1 MHSSETHSDGTPAE
15 HQKRQ
20 PPTRAE
26 LLEEDVARYFKD
38 GISDEE
44 DHESNGKL
52 VVRHAGGVLQ
62 VIIGRVIEDF
72 GVADVSA
79 VKEAQEV
86 DGRAEGDDAEVL
98 LEDEFLFL
106 GS

>member
-1 MHSSETHSDGTPAE
+1 MHSSKTHGDGPPAE

-26 LLEEDVARYFKD
+26 LLEEDVAGDLKD
-38 GISDEE
+38 GIGDEK
-44 DHESNGKL
+44 DHESNCEL

-62 VIIGRVIEDF
+62 VIIGRVIQDF

-79 VKEAQEV
+79 VKKAQEIY
-86 DGRAEGDDAEVL
+86 GGAEGDDAEVL
-98 LEDEFLFL
+98 LEDELLFL